1 MFCPKCGNQIPE
13 GNSFCGKCGAT
24 VESPK
29 PVENQF
35 TEIVYNAE
43 SDAFTPVTPV
53 PTPAPAPTE
62 TKADAKTE
70 AAIATA
76 AAVHGVS
83 PSQIQP
89 AQKQKKNNTKTI
101 IIICVCALLVIGVA
115 VAGLIWFLNS
125 DNNKPSSG
133 KNNKDNG
140 VVDLTES
147 TTEANSETTTN
158 ATTEEPTTE
167 EPTTEPVEEL
177 DSALFG
183 VWQTVKEA
191 EVTVSGTDKIKLNT
205 YVAIR
210 FKEDGSFDMVIN
222 QEATVQAFL
231 TAYYNYFSEKGVTKE
246 QLDAAFEAENGMT
259 FEAAIRAQV
268 ATQAENENMS
278 GTWRTKLG
286 TLILVLP
293 NGTEVEDVYSVTEK
307 GKFVFNGYTYD
318 YLMNLDGT
326 IPE

>member
-76 AAVHGVS
+76 AAVHGVA

-133 KNNKDNG
+133 KNNKDNN

-158 ATTEEPTTE
+158 TTTEEPTTE

-183 VWQTVKEA
+183 VWQTVQEE
-191 EVTVSGTDKIKLNT
+191 EVEVADSETIVLKT

-210 FKEDGSFDMVIN
+210 FKEDGTYDMVIN
-222 QEATVQAFL
+222 QEATVQAYLKAF
-231 TAYYNYFSEKGVTKE
+231 YDYFSEKGVTKE
-246 QLDAAFEAENGMT
+246 KFDAEFEAENGMS

-268 ATQAENENMS
+268 ATRAENENRS

-286 TLILVLP
+286 TLILVMP
-293 NGTEVEDVYSVTEK
+293 NGNEVEDVYSVTEK
-307 GKFVFNGYTYD
+307 KKFVFNGFTYD
-318 YLMNLDGT
+318 FVMNLDGT